1 MSKLRVIT
9 IDPYKE
15 KIRGDEYDSD
25 NFLDQCKKF
34 MECSTIDIV
43 SLDDENMLILDDDG
57 LFRDPQRLFH
67 WSSIDDRYYA
77 GKHQFYVGKS
87 IIAGYDQEGDT
98 TGTNLDIKRVE
109 DQLVKFIPE
118 GIRQEPKLGPVI
130 VEHSS

>member
-15 KIRGDEYDSD
+15 KIRGDEYDSE
-25 NFLDQCKKF
+25 NFIDQCKKF
-34 MECSTIDIV
+34 MECSIITIV
-43 SLDDENMLILDDDG
+43 NLDDENMLILDDDG

-87 IIAGYDQEGDT
+87 VIAGYDQEGDT

-109 DQLVKFIPE
+109 DELVSFIPE